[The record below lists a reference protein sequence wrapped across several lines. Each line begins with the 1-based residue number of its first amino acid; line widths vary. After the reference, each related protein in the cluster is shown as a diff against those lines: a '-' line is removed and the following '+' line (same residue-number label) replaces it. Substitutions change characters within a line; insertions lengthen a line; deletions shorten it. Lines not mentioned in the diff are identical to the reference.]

1 MLAAAPIYFEGGLKT
16 SIAYIVAAIFASGA
30 AANFWATR
38 GKHFGWMLLAV
49 AGLLAVIGV

>member
-49 AGLLAVIGV
+49 AGSLAVIGA